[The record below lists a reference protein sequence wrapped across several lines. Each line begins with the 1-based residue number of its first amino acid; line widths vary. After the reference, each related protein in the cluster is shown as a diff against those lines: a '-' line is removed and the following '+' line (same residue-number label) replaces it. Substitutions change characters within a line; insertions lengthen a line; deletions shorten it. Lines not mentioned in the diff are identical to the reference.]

1 MTELIPG
8 VEYLY
13 TIPAG
18 KPIGYWVLIVVF
30 LVSFAIFWFLTYL
43 NLEFDGIVALIM
55 TATAAALVTASA
67 FVAIKDCNNDNLAP
81 ERYAVTI
88 SDSVGMREFVERYNI
103 VEQNGNVFVIE
114 RTEKHDMQSN
124 CSD

>member
-18 KPIGYWVLIVVF
+18 KPLSYWGLILVF
-30 LVSFAIFWFLTYL
+30 IVCFAIFWLMAYL
-43 NLEFDGIVALIM
+43 NLELDGIGSLIM
-55 TATAAALVTASA
+55 AATAAALVTALA
-67 FVAIKDCNNDNLAP
+67 FVAIKKCNNDNLAP

-114 RTEKHDMQSN
+114 RKEKHE
-124 CSD
+124 

>member
-18 KPIGYWVLIVVF
+18 KPIDYWVLIVVF
-30 LVSFAIFWFLTYL
+30 IVSFAIVGFITYL
-43 NLEFDGIVALIM
+43 NLELDGIGALIM
-55 TATAAALVTASA
+55 TATAAALVTALA
-67 FVAIKDCNNDNLAP
+67 FVAIKKCNNDNIAP

-103 VEQNGNVFVIE
+103 VEQNGNMFVIE
-114 RTEKHDMQSN
+114 RKEKHDVQNN
-124 CSD
+124 CGD

>member
-13 TIPAG
+13 TIPAQ

-30 LVSFAIFWFLTYL
+30 LVCFTVVGSITYL
-43 NLEFDGIVALIM
+43 NLELDGIGALIM
-55 TATAAALVTASA
+55 TATVAALGTAFV
-67 FVAIKDCNNDNLAP
+67 FVAIKKCNDDNLAP

-114 RTEKHDMQSN
+114 RTGKHDMQSN

>member
-30 LVSFAIFWFLTYL
+30 LVCFAIVGFITYL
-43 NLEFDGIVALIM
+43 NLELDGIGALIM
-55 TATAAALVTASA
+55 TATAAALVTALA
-67 FVAIKDCNNDNLAP
+67 FVAIKDYNNDNLAP

-114 RTEKHDMQSN
+114 RKEKHDMQSN

>member
-18 KPIGYWVLIVVF
+18 KPLSYCVLIIVF
-30 LVSFAIFWFLTYL
+30 IVFFSIFCLIAYL
-43 NLEFDGIVALIM
+43 NSELDGTLIM
-55 TATAAALVTASA
+55 AATAAALLTALA
-67 FVAIKDCNNDNLAP
+67 FVDIKKYNDDNLAP

>member
-18 KPIGYWVLIVVF
+18 KPLSYWVLIVAFIVF
-30 LVSFAIFWFLTYL
+30 FAIFWLIAYL
-43 NLEFDGIVALIM
+43 NLELDGIGTFIM
-55 TATAAALVTASA
+55 TTTAAALATALA
-67 FVAIKDCNNDNLAP
+67 CVAIKKCNDDNLAP

-114 RTEKHDMQSN
+114 RTEKHE
-124 CSD
+124 

>member
-18 KPIGYWVLIVVF
+18 KPIDYWVLIVVF
-30 LVSFAIFWFLTYL
+30 IVSFAVIGFITYL
-43 NLEFDGIVALIM
+43 NLEFDGIGCLIM
-55 TATAAALVTASA
+55 AATVAALVTAFV
-67 FVAIKDCNNDNLAP
+67 FVAIKKCNDDNLAP

-103 VEQNGNVFVIE
+103 VERNGNVFVIE